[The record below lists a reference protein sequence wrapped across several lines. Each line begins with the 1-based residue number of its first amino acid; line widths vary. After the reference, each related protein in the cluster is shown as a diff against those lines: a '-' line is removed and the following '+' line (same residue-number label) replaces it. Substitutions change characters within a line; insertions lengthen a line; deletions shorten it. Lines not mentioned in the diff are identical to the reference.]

1 LIRSLERCITPSK
14 ELCVDLPRGIDREV
28 AMMRTIAVA
37 LAAFWLVSFGVF
49 AQGSTT
55 GGTSS
60 GASSGTSTGTS
71 DTTKSETKKA
81 KKKSKKA
88 KKKAA
93 KTSGSEETPGGGARS
108 GETPK

>member
-1 LIRSLERCITPSK
+1 MDK
-14 ELCVDLPRGIDREV
+14 EVE
-28 AMMRTIAVA
+28 MMRSIAVA

-55 GGTSS
+55 
-60 GASSGTSTGTS
+60 SGTTSGTNEATKS
-71 DTTKSETKKA
+71 DTNTVS

-88 KKKAA
+88 KKKAKRA
-93 KTSGSEETPGGGARS
+93 ASKSSSDETPGGGART

>member
-1 LIRSLERCITPSK
+1 MNK
-14 ELCVDLPRGIDREV
+14 EIE
-28 AMMRTIAVA
+28 MMRTIAVA

-55 GGTSS
+55 
-60 GASSGTSTGTS
+60 SGTTSGTG
-71 DTTKSETKKA
+71 DTTKSDTNKPS

-88 KKKAA
+88 KKAKKAA
-93 KTSGSEETPGGGARS
+93 KESGSQETPGGGART